1 MATVH
6 SFTQGKILSPLLRFS
21 LPILMALLLQAM
33 YGAADLLIVGQF
45 NSSADVSAVATGSQI
60 MQTLTTVITGLS
72 MGTTI
77 LLAQKIGQ
85 GRQKEAG
92 KVIGSGIFLFG
103 MIALVLTLV
112 VELTAGP
119 LASLMQAPAEAFDKT
134 VEYVRICSAG
144 TVFIVAYN
152 VLGSIFRGLGD
163 SKTPL
168 LAVLIACVLNI
179 AGDLLFVGV
188 FGMATGGAAL
198 ATVLAQSVSV
208 ILCIWIIRRRGL
220 PFPFAL
226 SDIRF
231 HRELVGRTARLGAP
245 IALQDFLVSISFLV
259 ILAIVNSLGVIVSAG
274 VGVAEKLC
282 AFIMLVP
289 SAFSQAL
296 SAFVGQNVGAGQHAR
311 ARRSLVCGMA
321 SSFVISL
328 FLAYLSFFHGDM
340 LARIFSNDDP
350 VILAAAEY
358 LKAYAIDT
366 LLVSFLFCFIGYFN
380 GYGSTRFVMLQGILG
395 AFFVRIPVSF
405 FMSQL
410 KPVSLFLVGLATPC
424 STSVQILLC
433 VGWFFATAAPGKTAW
448 GRSGTV
454 KEDHFLKNFFAEK
467 TPENG

>member
-1 MATVH
+1 MAMVH

-112 VELTAGP
+112 VELAAGP

-168 LAVLIACVLNI
+168 LAVLIACMLNI

-433 VGWFFATAAPGKTAW
+433 VGWFLLLL
-448 GRSGTV
+448 RR
-454 KEDHFLKNFFAEK
+454 EK
-467 TPENG
+467 QRGGDLAQ

>member
-21 LPILMALLLQAM
+21 LPILVALLLQAM

-45 NSSADVSAVATGSQI
+45 NSSADVSAVATGSQV
-60 MQTLTTVITGLS
+60 MHTLTTVITGLS

-85 GRQKEAG
+85 KRQDEAG

-103 MIALVLTLV
+103 IIALVLTVV

-119 LASLMQAPAEAFDKT
+119 LASLMQAPTEAFDKT

-144 TVFIVAYN
+144 TIFIVAYN

-220 PFPFAL
+220 PFSFAL

-231 HRELVGRTARLGAP
+231 HRHLVGRTARLGAP

-311 ARRSLVCGMA
+311 ARRSLLCGMA

-328 FLAYLSFFHGDM
+328 FLAYLSFFHGDI
-340 LARIFSNDDP
+340 LARIFSNDTP

-380 GYGSTRFVMLQGILG
+380 GYGSTRFVMLQGIIG
-395 AFFVRIPVSF
+395 AFLVRIPVSF

-424 STSVQILLC
+424 STMVQIILCSVWFLFLL
-433 VGWFFATAAPGKTAW
+433 
-448 GRSGTV
+448 RRE
-454 KEDHFLKNFFAEK
+454 KEGALPIK
-467 TPENG
+467 

>member
-33 YGAADLLIVGQF
+33 YVAADLLIVGQF